1 MNGLAEIQSY
11 LGSCTEIRTKLE
23 INIYASDNKWQL
35 KEDLRESAFLCVAGG
50 DHVSG
55 FFPTTKYRKSIPRS
69 YFGELIKARSLYWQ
83 FGTKPHS
90 ALQQKCMWEYL
101 DIERF
106 HASCSNIASMLISL
120 MSFKMCG
127 LIHYHQLL

>member
-1 MNGLAEIQSY
+1 MSHKKWTVDTNPSAYEQWVCNSVFKTILNEESDMNGLAEIQSY

-55 FFPTTKYRKSIPRS
+55 FFQTTKYRKSIPRS
-69 YFGELIKARSLYWQ
+69 YFGELIKARSLY
-83 FGTKPHS
+83 
-90 ALQQKCMWEYL
+90 
-101 DIERF
+101 
-106 HASCSNIASMLISL
+106 
-120 MSFKMCG
+120 
-127 LIHYHQLL
+127 